1 MDILNAKHFEF
12 LKSVSIFKNLTE
24 AELQHI
30 IKQIQT
36 REVPENELVFARL
49 EREEILYIVR
59 YGKLKLELAG
69 NDDKYFEK
77 GDVFGELAVINN
89 NLRTGTIK
97 AIEPSLLF
105 SLNGKDLLNESII
118 PSTISIKIF
127 IELAKMISSYLTNA
141 QNTSTYSLI
150 EQGENDF
157 VEFKST
163 LRWNLY
169 TKKFDKEIENAAL
182 KTIAAFLNS
191 SGGTLIVGV
200 DDKKEILGLASDKF
214 KDDDHCLLHLTKL
227 IQDRVSM
234 QHTQFVTANIEQS
247 NGIKILRVD
256 IKLANEP
263 AYVIHNNEET
273 FYIRSGP
280 STAQLRV
287 SEIYDFIHSRF
298 YKSG

>member
-1 MDILNAKHFEF
+1 MDLLDHKHFDF

-30 IKQIQT
+30 IKHTQS
-36 REVPENELVFARL
+36 REVEKNELVFARL
-49 EREEILYIVR
+49 EKEQVLYVVR
-59 YGKLKLELAG
+59 YGKLKLKIAG
-69 NDDKYFEK
+69 NEDKYFEK

-89 NLRTGTIK
+89 NFRTGTIK
-97 AIEPSLLF
+97 AIEPSLLL

-163 LRWNLY
+163 LRWNLF
-169 TKKFDKEIENAAL
+169 TKKFEKEIENAAI

-200 DDKKEILGLASDKF
+200 DDKKEILGLDNDKF

-227 IQDRVSM
+227 VQDRISM
-234 QHTQFVTANIEQS
+234 QHTQFVSSNVEAS
-247 NGIKILRVD
+247 NGFKILRID
-256 IKLANEP
+256 IKPANEP
-263 AYVIHNNEET
+263 AYVNHNNEEI

-287 SEIYDFIHSRF
+287 SEIYDYIHSRF
-298 YKSG
+298 YKS